1 MSKRKPPL
9 LRRSLQQSQR
19 VHGGDREK
27 KAVGSSLMWTWPQIK
42 QEMVQGHLNPRRVVC
57 RILNHCWAVF
67 LKKTV
72 SWLWCQN
79 STCDWKSFFK
89 VDFAWRERWSRLVPV
104 IHVFL
109 EFIFWWKPN
118 FVDDMELCHCFYKFV
133 NKFQYGKEFLISGF
147 HVFYCFFVCVF
158 FFNDL

>member
-1 MSKRKPPL
+1 M
-9 LRRSLQQSQR
+9 
-19 VHGGDREK
+19 
-27 KAVGSSLMWTWPQIK
+27 A
-42 QEMVQGHLNPRRVVC
+42 QGHLNPNPKRVVC
-57 RILNHCWAVF
+57 RILDHCWAVF

-89 VDFAWRERWSRLVPV
+89 VDFAWRERWNKMVPV

-147 HVFYCFFVCVF
+147 HVFYCFFVCGFFQWTLKTSLYNSMNKNVF
-158 FFNDL
+158 NWYSLSVLMSPAAWSRWILLILY